1 MTTKL
6 THDEKQVLN
15 DYINYWMNEYLKEQ
29 IDMSGCSAIIK
40 HIINKPTSVQIKN
53 PRLITN
59 LANMIVVRYILDKED
74 DSEEED

>member
-6 THDEKQVLN
+6 TQDEKQVLN

-29 IDMSGCSAIIK
+29 IDMSGCSALIK

-53 PRLITN
+53 PRLLTN
-59 LANMIVVRYILDKED
+59 LTNMIVVRYILGKED

>member
-29 IDMSGCSAIIK
+29 IDMSGCSTIIK
-40 HIINKPTSVQIKN
+40 HIINKSTSVQIKN
-53 PRLITN
+53 PRLLTN
-59 LANMIVVRYILDKED
+59 LTNMIVVRYILDKED
-74 DSEEED
+74 NSEEED